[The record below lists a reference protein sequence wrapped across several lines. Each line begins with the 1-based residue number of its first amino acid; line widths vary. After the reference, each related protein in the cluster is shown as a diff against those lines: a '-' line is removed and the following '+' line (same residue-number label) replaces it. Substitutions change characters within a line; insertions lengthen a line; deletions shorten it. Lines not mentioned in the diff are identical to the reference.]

1 MKHAL
6 STSILMILG
15 GFLTGQS
22 ITAVMAQD
30 NVSALEE
37 VIVTA
42 QRREQNLQ
50 VVPISIT
57 AFTAAQLER
66 SNITE
71 ASQYLNLS
79 PNVSFSEDGQ
89 NGGSRGISIS
99 MRGVSNIN
107 TDESAFIQSI
117 GIYLDEFSVASTAN
131 VTLNPQLLDLER
143 VEVLRGPQGT
153 FFGRN
158 AVGGALNL
166 TTKKPT
172 DQVEGMI
179 RLGARSFD
187 DAGEQYDIGLVG
199 NAPVTDT
206 FFLRGVVY
214 YEDSSG
220 LVENVVP
227 NGGDSGHDYTMLR
240 GAARWLASEDTTV
253 DFMVM
258 YSEENQG
265 LDEAVHS
272 GVWDA
277 DTVAT
282 FFLNN
287 PNDPNTITSAPDKGL
302 GFWPDNKN
310 QVAHTA
316 IGELNEFETTIAVL
330 NVEHEFS
337 DSLVLKSITGL
348 IDTSREK
355 IFDNDLV
362 AEDIVRR
369 YEAVDGSSWST
380 ELRLEFSNQDFDW
393 INGVLYSDDEIK
405 GVPNA
410 SLPGGGL
417 GVVTGVTTG
426 LDLGNS
432 LAPVPGGN
440 PGVPIVGPG
449 LVDFALTGALPPQF
463 NLGSPTEPFYLWM
476 LTPDGQPPLCLGC
489 SQRINTLESI
499 AVFSDFTWHAS
510 DRLDLTFGA
519 RYTMDDVGGSYTG
532 YGLFRK
538 PRIPDPSDPTGL
550 TPVATTNSDDWNDF
564 SPRFSIGYQVTDDA
578 RLYSTISKGYKA
590 GGFTLGYNSAN
601 GTEINETFN
610 DETLMNYEAGF
621 KTEWLDNSL
630 RLNGSVFYL
639 QWSDLQLETFFF
651 AVPGDASSNIAK
663 TINVRDAEATGFELE
678 FAAAPTE
685 NLTLSGGIGLLDT
698 EITSDDFARLSG
710 NLTVSLKG
718 EPLPRAPEF
727 SANLAADYR
736 WPIGANEA
744 FVRAEY
750 IYKDSQFSTIE
761 DVTYLQTSNALVL
774 LDPNAPA
781 TGANVV
787 GQIPDRSD
795 GFPFKTPTTH
805 LFHLRGGY
813 MIGDSWE
820 IAAFVENV
828 FDEDYY
834 TGAGDNFGLAGIRLK
849 PHPRTIGMTIGFR
862 FGGDEPRAEPAQT
875 AAPLPP
881 PAPPPNPD
889 LDGDGVPNER
899 DKCPNTRPGAVVDLD
914 GCEVEAVISLE
925 GVNFDF
931 DKATLRPDAIAILN
945 QAVALLETQATVVV
959 EVAGHTDS
967 VGTEEY
973 NQGLSERRAQA
984 VKDYMESQGIT
995 ATRLTARGYGEL
1007 QPIASNDTEEGRALN
1022 RRVELIVLSR

>member
-6 STSILMILG
+6 STTIMMILG
-15 GFLTGQS
+15 GFLAGQS
-22 ITAVMAQD
+22 VTPVFAQD
-30 NVSALEE
+30 NENALEE

-50 VVPISIT
+50 VVPISVT

-71 ASQYLNLS
+71 AAQYLSLS
-79 PNVSFSEDGQ
+79 PNVSYSEDGQ
-89 NGGSRGISIS
+89 QGGKRGISVS

-172 DQVEGMI
+172 DRVEGMI
-179 RLGARSFD
+179 RVGARSFD
-187 DAGEQYDIGLVG
+187 GDSEQYDIGLVG

-214 YEDSSG
+214 YEDSG
-220 LVENVVP
+220 GVVENVVP

-240 GAARWLASEDTTV
+240 GAARWLPTEDTMV

-287 PNDPNTITSAPDKGL
+287 PNDPNAITSAIDKGI
-302 GFWPDNKN
+302 GFWPNNKN
-310 QVAHTA
+310 KVAHSA
-316 IGELNEFETTIAVL
+316 IGERNDLETTIAVL
-330 NVEHEFS
+330 NLSHSFS
-337 DSLVLKSITGL
+337 DNLTLKSITGL
-348 IDTSREK
+348 IDTSRVK
-355 IFDNDLV
+355 VFDNDLV
-362 AEDIVRR
+362 PEDIVRR
-369 YEAVDGSSWST
+369 YEGVDGSSWST
-380 ELRLEFSNQDFDW
+380 ELRLEFSNDKIDW

-405 GVPNA
+405 DAPNA
-410 SLPGGGL
+410 SFPGGGL

-426 LDLGNS
+426 LDLGDS

-440 PGVPIVGPG
+440 PNVPIVGPG
-449 LVDFALTGALPPQF
+449 WVDFALTGALPPLF
-463 NLGSPTEPFYLWM
+463 NLGSPDSPFFLWM

-489 SQRINTLESI
+489 STRRNTLESF
-499 AVFSDFTWHAS
+499 ALFSDFTWHAT
-510 DRLDLTFGA
+510 DRLDLTVGG

-538 PRIPDPSDPTGL
+538 PRIPDPSDPSGL
-550 TPVATTNSDDWNDF
+550 TPVSTTNDDDWNDF
-564 SPRFSIGYQVTDDA
+564 APRFSVGYQVNDDA
-578 RLYSTISKGYKA
+578 RLYSTVSKGYKA
-590 GGFTLGYNSAN
+590 GGFTLGFNSAN

-610 DETLMNYEAGF
+610 DETLWNYEVGF
-621 KTEWLDNSL
+621 KTEWLDNRL
-630 RLNGSVFYL
+630 RLNGSAFYL
-639 QWSDLQLETFFF
+639 DWSDLQLETFFF

-678 FAAAPTE
+678 FVAAPTD
-685 NLTLSGGIGLLDT
+685 NLTLSGGLGVLDT
-698 EITSDDFARLSG
+698 EITSNDFARLSG
-710 NLTVSLKG
+710 NLNVSLQG

-736 WPIGANEA
+736 WSIGSNEA

-750 IYKDSQFSTIE
+750 IYKDTQFSTIE
-761 DVTYLQTSNALVL
+761 DVTYRQSSNALVL
-774 LDPNAPA
+774 LNPLLPA
-781 TGANVV
+781 TPDNVV

-805 LFHLRGGY
+805 LFNLRAGY
-813 MIGDSWE
+813 LISDSWE
-820 IAAFVENV
+820 IAGFIENV
-828 FDEDYY
+828 TDEDYY

-849 PHPRTIGMTIGFR
+849 PHPRVFGMTVSFR
-862 FGGDEPRAEPAQT
+862 FGGDEAPAPAQSS
-875 AAPLPP
+875 APLPP
-881 PAPPPNPD
+881 PAAPVNND
-889 LDGDGVPNER
+889 LDGDGVPNDR

-931 DKATLRPDAIAILN
+931 DKATLRPDAIAILD

-967 VGTEEY
+967 IGTEEY
-973 NQGLSERRAQA
+973 NQGLSERRA
-984 VKDYMESQGIT
+984 ESVRAYLESKGIS

-1007 QPIASNDTEEGRALN
+1007 QPIASNDTEEGRAQN
-1022 RRVELIVLSR
+1022 RRSEMIVLSR